1 MNLLKEA
8 LKNVKEFLRECFRKK
23 SLKFLKENQKA
34 FLQRSLEDFIRESL
48 EEIPKVSMEDFER
61 FLKKTKA
68 SPEQIQGSISRAI
81 HARFPRRFF
90 F

>member
-1 MNLLKEA
+1 MFPKKILK
-8 LKNVKEFLRECFRKK
+8 
-23 SLKFLKENQKA
+23 
-34 FLQRSLEDFIRESL
+34 I
-48 EEIPKVSMEDFER
+48 FER
-61 FLKKTKA
+61 KPEGISAEITGRFYSRIPGRNSQSIHGRLRAIPKKTKA